1 MEDPVK
7 STACGH
13 CFSRQ
18 GILQHIK
25 TCKKDRKECLC
36 PMPGCNNP
44 IQEAQLEVDVGLQRI
59 IKRVKRRQE
68 AEEQQ
73 RKQSQA
79 MDDDDE
85 EDEE

>member
-1 MEDPVK
+1 
-7 STACGH
+7 
-13 CFSRQ
+13 
-18 GILQHIK
+18 
-25 TCKKDRKECLC
+25 
-36 PMPGCNNP
+36 MPGCNNP